1 MQLFKKKAYTLY
13 YENECLNCIEH
24 NVTIGTQTWTG
35 CNLNV
40 TTYRNGD
47 PIPQVTDQTD
57 WSNLTTGAWCHIN
70 NNPANDAIYGKL
82 YNWYAVNDT
91 AHGGLAPLGYHVPS
105 YPEWDILIDSLGG
118 DTVAGGKLKEVG
130 LCHWLSPNT
139 DATDQVLFTALPGGF
154 RGGNGSFGPAGYQGQ
169 WWTSTEYDTT
179 KAWMKYLLY
188 NYEGVGNGQPFK
200 NGGMSVRLIQDEI
213 LSCLNI
219 EVYPPILNPGTNHV
233 VEYLDCDGITQIV
246 TVPNGGTM
254 VTICATEIIANNLNG
269 LTQPLYTLC
278 SPPEPLVCSTYSVA
292 PGFGTIEVEG
302 YLGYNIVNYLDCDG
316 NPQTI
321 SVAGNESTQY
331 ICATE
336 ITGGNMGGGAVLET
350 DGICTIEPPEFD
362 FTLSQTCSGLNI
374 TLVANSIVGGTGPYQ
389 FSTTTFSNISDAL
402 DNTTWATA
410 STSKNYPLGNVPGIY
425 WVSIKD
431 SLGMITAS
439 VIDADCWDSL
449 TATREPA
456 VISDSS
462 SAFISEA
469 CGFDLSGTASN
480 HFIATRIPHI
490 LSIGDRVFMTDLP
503 GVVPFDGTVLGAPRY
518 WTLYLAFGF
527 EICPLGL
534 NKIALIDEQG
544 FILEVQCC
552 PVNEQTNGV

>member
-13 YENECLNCIEH
+13 YEDECINCVDH
-24 NVTIGTQTWTG
+24 DVTIGTQTWTG

-105 YPEWDILIDSLGG
+105 YAEWDILIDSLGG

-154 RGGNGSFGPAGYQGQ
+154 RGGNGSFGSVGANGQ
-169 WWTSTEYDTT
+169 WWTSTEFDTT

-188 NYEGVGNGQPFK
+188 NYEGVGYGQPEK

-219 EVYPPILNPGTNHV
+219 EVYPPILNPGTSHV

-269 LTQPLYTLC
+269 LTQPLYTIC
-278 SPPEPLVCSTYSVA
+278 SPSPPEPLD
-292 PGFGTIEVEG
+292 F
-302 YLGYNIVNYLDCDG
+302 
-316 NPQTI
+316 
-321 SVAGNESTQY
+321 Y
-331 ICATE
+331 I
-336 ITGGNMGGGAVLET
+336 
-350 DGICTIEPPEFD
+350 DK
-362 FTLSQTCSGLNI
+362 QCSGSNLINI
-374 TLVANSIVGGTGPYQ
+374 LLDDISGGVPPYYPATDTFTSEALALANTSWSSTPNPGPVDVSYPE
-389 FSTTTFSNISDAL
+389 TVT
-402 DNTTWATA
+402 NT
-410 STSKNYPLGNVPGIY
+410 Y
-425 WVSIKD
+425 WVAVKD
-431 SLGMITAS
+431 SADTVFAKEIY
-439 VIDADCWDSL
+439 ADCWDSL
-449 TATREPA
+449 DPANREL
-456 VISDSS
+456 VRLSDDSNTNPLL
-462 SAFISEA
+462 A
-469 CGFDLSGTASN
+469 CGYSVNTVGNFYLAVHTSGTV
-480 HFIATRIPHI
+480 
-490 LSIGDRVFMTDLP
+490 LVGDRLFTTSTGTAV
-503 GVVPFDGTVLGAPRY
+503 FDGTEGNLNAINY
-518 WTLYLAFGF
+518 WKIEPTM
-527 EICPLGL
+527 GL
-534 NKIALIDEQG
+534 SACVNGTIVSIDVDG
-544 FILEVQCC
+544 YITNVQCC
-552 PVNEQTNGV
+552 

>member
-13 YENECLNCIEH
+13 YEDECINCVDH
-24 NVTIGTQTWTG
+24 DVTIGTQTWTG

-47 PIPQVTDQTD
+47 TIPQVTDPTA
-57 WSNLTTGAWCHIN
+57 WANLTTGAWCHYN
-70 NNPANDAIYGKL
+70 NDPANDVIYGKL
-82 YNWYAVNDT
+82 YNWYAINDPR
-91 AHGGLAPLGYHVPS
+91 GLAPTGYHIPS
-105 YPEWDILIDSLGG
+105 DVEWDTLITFLGG

-130 LCHWLSPNT
+130 LCHWSSPNT
-139 DATDQVLFTALPGGF
+139 AATDQVLFTALPGGARNF
-154 RGGNGSFGPAGYQGQ
+154 LG
-169 WWTSTEYDTT
+169 TSTNIGVAGNWWSSSEANTTSAIYVNMAHNFANTVSPTNSKEY
-179 KAWMKYLLY
+179 
-188 NYEGVGNGQPFK
+188 GF
-200 NGGMSVRLIQDEI
+200 SVRLIQDEI

-278 SPPEPLVCSTYSVA
+278 SPPEP
-292 PGFGTIEVEG
+292 
-302 YLGYNIVNYLDCDG
+302 
-316 NPQTI
+316 
-321 SVAGNESTQY
+321 
-331 ICATE
+331 
-336 ITGGNMGGGAVLET
+336 
-350 DGICTIEPPEFD
+350 PEFD
-362 FTLSQTCSGLNI
+362 FTLSQTCSGLDI

-439 VIDADCWDSL
+439 VIDANCWESL

-456 VISDSS
+456 VISGSS
-462 SAFISEA
+462 SAFISGA
-469 CGFDLSGTASN
+469 CGLDLTGIPSDY
-480 HFIATRIPHI
+480 FIATQIPSI
-490 LSIGDRVFMTDLP
+490 LSTGDRVFTTNLP
-503 GVVPFDGTVLGAPRY
+503 GVVPFDGTVFRY
-518 WTLYLAFGF
+518 R
-527 EICPLGL
+527 
-534 NKIALIDEQG
+534 
-544 FILEVQCC
+544 
-552 PVNEQTNGV
+552 